1 MRHIIPVTCSHK
13 EREGAR
19 EGGREEGGSERGSR
33 VSNVPAERPQSG
45 ADAHQKNFTGRF
57 RSGSFHGQLPR
68 FRPAL
73 HRKEAIKDRVEERK
87 KEQASATDC
96 ATCESVYVQYY
107 CLACKHA

>member
-1 MRHIIPVTCSHK
+1 MRQIIPVTCSHK
-13 EREGAR
+13 ESEGAR
-19 EGGREEGGSERGSR
+19 EGGRAGGRDGGSR
-33 VSNVPAERPQSG
+33 VSNVSAERPQSG
-45 ADAHQKNFTGRF
+45 ADAHQKNFIGRF

-107 CLACKHA
+107 CLACKHS

>member
-1 MRHIIPVTCSHK
+1 MRQIIPVTCSHK

-19 EGGREEGGSERGSR
+19 EGAREEGASERGSR
-33 VSNVPAERPQSG
+33 VSNVSAERPQSG
-45 ADAHQKNFTGRF
+45 ADAHQKNFIGRF

-96 ATCESVYVQYY
+96 ATCESVYVHDHSH
-107 CLACKHA
+107 ACKRA